1 MARHTTHRDLRQ
13 ARHSRIRRKLK
24 GTMER
29 PRLSVFRSN
38 KSIYAQVI
46 NDSSGHTLVA
56 ASSRDP
62 DMITAN
68 GAGTKT
74 QVAYQVGLL
83 LAKRAQEAGITLGV
97 FDRGGYR
104 YHGRVKSLAEG
115 VREGGIKV

>member
-1 MARHTTHRDLRQ
+1 MAQYTTRRDLRQ
-13 ARHSRIRRKLK
+13 ARHSRIRKKLK

-29 PRLSVFRSN
+29 PRLSVFRST

-46 NDSSGHTLVA
+46 DDSSGHTLAA

-62 DMITAN
+62 EMNAAN
-68 GAGTKT
+68 GVGTKT
-74 QVAYQVGLL
+74 QVAYKVGLL

-115 VREGGIKV
+115 VREGGVKV

>member
-1 MARHTTHRDLRQ
+1 MARYTTHRDLRQ

-46 NDSSGHTLVA
+46 DDASGHTLVA
-56 ASSRDP
+56 ASSRDLE
-62 DMITAN
+62 MNTTN

-83 LAKRAQEAGITLGV
+83 LAKRAQEAGIALGV

-115 VREGGIKV
+115 VREGGVKV

>member
-1 MARHTTHRDLRQ
+1 MARYTTRRDLRQ
-13 ARHSRIRRKLK
+13 ARHSHIRRKLK

-38 KSIYAQVI
+38 KSIYVQVI
-46 NDSSGHTLVA
+46 DDSSGHTLVA
-56 ASSRDP
+56 ASSHDSE
-62 DMITAN
+62 MNTAN
-68 GAGTKT
+68 SAETKT

-115 VREGGIKV
+115 VREGGVKV